1 VNSND
6 PRPADTQGQARL
18 PSGPY
23 VATLTIKPG
32 APLEIEET
40 TLDLDSAPNE
50 FRDCARRVGK
60 TLRAYLNAVRALLD
74 GRYKHLA
81 AEAPRHMTSACI
93 PYAFVFKDGILVRYD
108 LQNNPEL
115 KVAVGTVPDRCLAEF
130 SPAVSEQFLH
140 CSEDPSKYDPGDR
153 TIKLTLSAI
162 PSAGGKVNDF
172 FSLRMFAV
180 ASLSTDRTKPTDRSP
195 ECPLPLISVRN
206 EVDVVLNIEL
216 DQQSGEQNRD
226 RFLLRTPIRLPVGW
240 EAIEVFP
247 PYEETSWSP
256 ELTSFWAE
264 RDLLAAVLHRNL
276 RDNHFRRI
284 DPNAQARS
292 EMTKLLSE
300 CKELLD
306 GPEEPLHQFV
316 KGKPGLLCPTHDRV
330 WSKLPLG
337 KRVTDFVFRQA
348 TGEYLLVEL
357 EGPSHILFRTDGQQ
371 REELTHAIDQ
381 VMDWRRYIED
391 NLRTVQTEL
400 GLDGISS
407 NPSCLIVIGRSSSL
421 NPDTRRKLVTLQN
434 ATPNLRIITYD
445 DLIANAKAAVENILG
460 PLWDVGSQT
469 EVYQLPS
476 K

>member
-1 VNSND
+1 VNSD
-6 PRPADTQGQARL
+6 ESRPADAQGQARL
-18 PSGPY
+18 PGRPRG
-23 VATLTIKPG
+23 ATLTIKPG
-32 APLEIEET
+32 APLEIQEKI
-40 TLDLDSAPNE
+40 LDLDSAPDE
-50 FRDCARRVGK
+50 FRDRTQRVGK
-60 TLRAYLNAVRALLD
+60 TLRAYLKAVRTLLD

-81 AEAPRHMTSACI
+81 AETPRHMTSACI
-93 PYAFVFKDGILVRYD
+93 PYAFIFKDGILVRYD

-115 KVAVGTVPDRCLAEF
+115 KVAVGTVPDHSLTDF
-130 SPAVSEQFLH
+130 SAAVSEQFLH

-153 TIKLTLSAI
+153 AIKLTLSAI
-162 PSAGGKVNDF
+162 PSAGGKANDF
-172 FSLRMFAV
+172 FTLRIFAV
-180 ASLSTDRTKPTDRSP
+180 TSISTGRTHPTDPSP
-195 ECPLPLISVRN
+195 EPPMPLISVRN
-206 EVDVVLNIEL
+206 EVEVFLNIEL
-216 DQQSGEQNRD
+216 DRQPGEENRQ
-226 RFLLRTPIRLPVGW
+226 FLLRTPIRLAVGW

-256 ELTSFWAE
+256 ELASFWAE

-276 RDNHFRRI
+276 RDNHFRKI
-284 DPNAQARS
+284 DPHAQARS
-292 EMTKLLSE
+292 DMTKLLSE
-300 CKELLD
+300 CKALLD
-306 GPEEPLHQFV
+306 GPEESLHQFV

-357 EGPSHILFRTDGQQ
+357 ERPSHNLFRADGQQ

-391 NLRTVQTEL
+391 NLRTVQSEL

-445 DLIANAKAAVENILG
+445 DLIANAKAAAENILG
-460 PLWDVGSQT
+460 PLWDVGPRT